1 MTKLAN
7 VERIERTIYSS
18 GKFTIKNSVS
28 VGSKGKDDV
37 KLDAIYERQYNSKK
51 YSNKSQL
58 ESIHVNTSDFLV
70 FAFNDYQN
78 KINEEIYVSY
88 PHILEIKQMFANA
101 VQMVKTQDMF
111 VNGNVNPKYSEVVL
125 KPTDV
130 LTGKEMQLG
139 GQKTIAIIP
148 HVIQRDEALFPGVLM
163 FLNSEDIYV
172 EMDAKTLVVFYET
185 QLANFDLQTQSA
197 LTVTLGLVNKGSDS
211 DSSDAPSFGGGGGN
225 AFGASSNNR
234 APRGIFGGGN
244 TGGNARGASNAPKF
258 KPPVKN
264 TTLND
269 LDKAIEG
276 GDISVPSDN
285 DVPFTGGETGG
296 KNFAPKGNDKSPL
309 SLNNIMDAAGEI
321 EIPDL
326 DDGDVDFE

>member
-7 VERIERTIYSS
+7 VERIERTIYNS
-18 GKFTIKNSVS
+18 GKFTIKNV
-28 VGSKGKDDV
+28 VTTGSKGKDDI

-78 KINEEIYVSY
+78 KINEEIYISY
-88 PHILEIKQMFANA
+88 PHILEIKQLFANA
-101 VQMVKTQDMF
+101 VQMVRTQDMY
-111 VNGNVNPKYSEVVL
+111 VNGNVNPKYNEVVL
-125 KPTDV
+125 KPTDII
-130 LTGKEMQLG
+130 TGKEMQLG
-139 GQKTIAIIP
+139 GQKSIAIIP
-148 HVIQRDEALFPGVLM
+148 HVIQRDEALFPGILM
-163 FLNSEDIYV
+163 FLNSEEIYV
-172 EMDAKTLVVFYET
+172 EMDAKALVVFYET
-185 QLANFDLQTQSA
+185 QLENFDLQTQSA
-197 LTVTLGLVNKGSDS
+197 LTVLMGLTNKGSDS
-211 DSSDAPSFGGGGGN
+211 DSSDAPSFGGGGN
-225 AFGASSNNR
+225 SNTFGAGSTNR

-244 TGGNARGASNAPKF
+244 AGGGNKGGNTPPKF

-276 GDISVPSDN
+276 GDVDIPSDN
-285 DVPFTGGETGG
+285 DVPFTGGETG
-296 KNFAPKGNDKSPL
+296 NKGKSPL